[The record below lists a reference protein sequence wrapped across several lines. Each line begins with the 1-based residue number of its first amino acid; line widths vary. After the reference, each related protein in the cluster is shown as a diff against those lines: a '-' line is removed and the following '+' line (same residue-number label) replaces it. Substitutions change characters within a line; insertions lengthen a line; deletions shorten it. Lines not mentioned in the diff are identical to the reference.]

1 MFAQSGLSLPLF
13 RRGMRSVA
21 DLPSHDVLASTLA
34 AAAVAHEEY
43 ERAVL
48 KGVVDAN
55 WAGFYAAYVL
65 GRLGDFVPAS
75 RLAVLLSEVE
85 DSDDW
90 DETAAD
96 HVLMKLRS

>member
-1 MFAQSGLSLPLF
+1 M
-13 RRGMRSVA
+13 A
-21 DLPSHDVLASTLA
+21 DLPSHDVLMSTLA
-34 AAAVAHEEY
+34 AAVAAHDDY
-43 ERAVL
+43 ERVVL

-55 WAGFYAAYVL
+55 WSGFYAAYVL

-75 RLAVLLSEVE
+75 RLASLLSEVE
-85 DSDDW
+85 EADGW